1 MIYFKG
7 KLGED
12 YVSDHQYKIS
22 TKDGN
27 SLVQADNWGS
37 VVKKGAELVM
47 SMIMDILAQDE
58 EEAQAQRNVCPHCNK
73 TDVGVMEDEGWLHW

>member
-12 YVSDHQYKIS
+12 YVKNHRYKIS

-27 SLVQADNWGS
+27 SLVQANNWDL
-37 VVKKGAELVM
+37 VVKKGTELVM
-47 SMIMDILAQDE
+47 SMIVKKLALYE
-58 EEAQAQRNVCPHCNK
+58 EEAQAQRNVCPHCNE
-73 TDVGVMEDEGWLHW
+73 TSV